1 MELIP
6 KAKLQDEA
14 IREPE
19 VCFFNKTIG
28 VKMIKSMTGYG
39 RVETTGQDR
48 NIVVEIK
55 SVNHRFLEISLRM
68 PQALFPLELEFKKK
82 IGEKVK
88 RGRIEIFIRLEAQST
103 NTPGAII
110 NLEVA
115 RNYFAALQR
124 LKNELGLTE
133 EIGLKTLVGFRD
145 IFSQPAD
152 TEIDPDIIK
161 QIAAALEEALD
172 LLIRMRQ
179 EEGVAIYQDMVQ
191 RLDSIKGILATI
203 NARSPQVIVEYQKRL
218 TERIKELTAGFALDE
233 SRLAQEAAI
242 LADKSDITEEIVRM
256 HSHINQ
262 FVELLQSVDAEGK
275 KIDFLL
281 QEMNREINTIG
292 SKSNDAEIARQVIEA
307 KSELSRLREQAQNIE

>member
-1 MELIP
+1 
-6 KAKLQDEA
+6 
-14 IREPE
+14 
-19 VCFFNKTIG
+19 
-28 VKMIKSMTGYG
+28 MTGYG

-48 NIVVEIK
+48 NIVVEVK

-103 NTPGAII
+103 NAPEAIV
-110 NLEVA
+110 NLEIA

-124 LKNELGLTE
+124 LKDEFGLTE

-145 IFSQPAD
+145 IFSQPAE
-152 TEIDPDIIK
+152 TEIKPEILK
-161 QIAAALEEALD
+161 QIAEALEEALNM
-172 LLIRMRQ
+172 LVQMRQ
-179 EEGVAIYQDMVQ
+179 EEGGAIYRDMEQ
-191 RLDSIKGILATI
+191 RLDSIRSILETI
-203 NARSPQVIVEYQKRL
+203 NVRSPQVIVEYQRRL
-218 TERIKELTAGFALDE
+218 TERIKELTAGFTLDD

-242 LADKSDITEEIVRM
+242 LAEKSDITEEIVRM
-256 HSHINQ
+256 NSHIDQ
-262 FVELLQSVDAEGK
+262 FVALLQSVEAEGK